1 MIQLE
6 RVYDSLQSAKGAA
19 PRFLV
24 ERLWPRGVK
33 KAALQM
39 DGWLREVAPSTELR
53 QWFNH
58 EPSRWAEF
66 KRRYHAELAAHPE
79 AWAPLLA
86 AASEGDV
93 TLLFS
98 SRDTEHNNALA
109 LKAFL
114 ERKLTGKRPAAHR
127 AAPSSR
133 G

>member
-6 RVYDSLQSAKGAA
+6 RVYDSLQGAKGAS

-58 EPSRWAEF
+58 EPSKWTEF
-66 KRRYHAELAAHPE
+66 QRRYHAELAAHPD
-79 AWAPLLA
+79 AWAPLVA
-86 AASEGDV
+86 AARAGDV

-98 SRDTEHNNALA
+98 SRDTEHNNARA
-109 LKAFL
+109 LKSFL
-114 ERKLTGKRPAAHR
+114 ERKLGNQRSAH
-127 AAPSSR
+127 AVH
-133 G
+133 